1 MPRLRLFQ
9 VDAFTSRRFSGNPAA
24 VVPLTAWL
32 DDDTMQAISNENN
45 LAETAFFV
53 PEKDGFRL
61 RWFTPEVEVKLCGH
75 ATLASAFVL
84 FTELEPGRNAV
95 KYETLSGTLAVRSA
109 GERLVLDFPRWSVDP
124 LDEAPEALLEALDTK
139 PVEIL
144 TTAEGGNFFV
154 VLGSESDVRALEP
167 DLRLMRTLDAGVIV
181 TAPGERSDCV
191 CRYFAP
197 SYGVD
202 EDHATGSIHCALAP
216 YWAERS
222 RRNTV
227 HSRQLSPRG
236 GEFHCS
242 VIGHRVE
249 IGGQAVKYLDGW
261 IDV

>member
-1 MPRLRLFQ
+1 MPRLRLYQ
-9 VDAFTSRRFSGNPAA
+9 VDAFTSRRFGGNPAA

-32 DDDTMQAISNENN
+32 DDETLQAIGNENN

-53 PEKDGFRL
+53 PEKNGFRL

-84 FTELEPGRNAV
+84 FTELEPGRTEV
-95 KYETLSGTLAVRSA
+95 KYETQSGALTVRAA
-109 GERLVLDFPRWSVDP
+109 GDRLIMDFPRWSIDPVDDVP
-124 LDEAPEALLEALDTK
+124 RELLEALDAD
-139 PVEIL
+139 PIEVMS
-144 TTAEGGNFFV
+144 TAQGSNFFV
-154 VLGSESDVRALEP
+154 VLKDESDVRSLRP
-167 DLRLMRTLDAGVIV
+167 DLRLLETLNAGVIV
-181 TAPGERSDCV
+181 TAPGSRSDCV

-202 EDHATGSIHCALAP
+202 EDHVTGSIHCAVAP

-236 GEFHCS
+236 GELFCQ

-261 IDV
+261 IDI